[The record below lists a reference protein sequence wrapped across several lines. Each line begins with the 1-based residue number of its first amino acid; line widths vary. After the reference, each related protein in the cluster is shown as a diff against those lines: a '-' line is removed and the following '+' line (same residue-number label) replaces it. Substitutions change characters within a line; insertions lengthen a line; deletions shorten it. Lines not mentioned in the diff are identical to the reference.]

1 MNLGEFR
8 KNRLFNF
15 NWILFWI
22 LFFQK
27 NEELGSKCCGENLC
41 KSLQKIVGKTL
52 VMKCLWI
59 NCVSDSDLK
68 ARRAR
73 FIRFEYIL
81 EPYPYFLDA

>member
-1 MNLGEFR
+1 MSLDELDEFR

-27 NEELGSKCCGENLC
+27 NEELGSKCCGENLWNT
-41 KSLQKIVGKTL
+41 LQKIVGKTL

-59 NCVSDSDLK
+59 NCACL
-68 ARRAR
+68 
-73 FIRFEYIL
+73 
-81 EPYPYFLDA
+81 